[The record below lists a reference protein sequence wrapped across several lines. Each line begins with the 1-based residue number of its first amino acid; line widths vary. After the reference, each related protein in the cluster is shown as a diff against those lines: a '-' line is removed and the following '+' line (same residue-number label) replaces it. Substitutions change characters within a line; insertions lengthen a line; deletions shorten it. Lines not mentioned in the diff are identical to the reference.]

1 MTIIAPFRGLRP
13 ATGRA
18 ADVCAPPYDVLDS
31 AEARERARGRPYS
44 FLHVSRPEIDLPPDI
59 EPHDPAVYAK
69 AAENFRAMIEQGVL
83 VREDKPVF
91 YAYRLNWRDHQQTG
105 FIAAASVA
113 AYDANRIRKHEHT
126 RPVKE
131 DDRVRQIEAV
141 GAHTGPVML
150 AVPDSQAIEELL
162 AQAAQ
167 GTPDMDVTADDGIR
181 HRVWIVDDD
190 NMINRI
196 TQAFEACDALYI
208 ADGHHRS
215 AAASRVCAARARRE
229 PGNQGA
235 PWRRFLSVI
244 FPARQMKI
252 LDYNRVV
259 RDLNGLD
266 ETAFLQAVAKVF
278 SISESPVPVRPDGR
292 GIYGMYLADKW
303 YRLKAPGELTGS
315 ADPVARLDVSILDRH
330 LLAPILGLHDPRTD
344 ERIDFIGGMRGLA
357 ELERRV
363 DSGEMAVAFSL
374 YPTSMEDLMQVA
386 EAGQVMPAKS
396 TWFEPK
402 LADGLVSLPLGSL

>member
-13 ATGRA
+13 ASGRA

-31 AEARERARGRPYS
+31 AEARERARGRPFS
-44 FLHVSRPEIDLPPDI
+44 FLHVSKPEIDLPPDTD
-59 EPHDPAVYAK
+59 PHDPAVYAR
-69 AAENFRAMIEQGVL
+69 AAENFRAMIGEGVL
-83 VREDKPVF
+83 VREDKPVY
-91 YAYRLNWRDHQQTG
+91 YAYRLNWREHEQTG

-150 AVPDSQAIEELL
+150 AAPDSQAIEELL
-162 AQAAQ
+162 EQAAR
-167 GTPDMDVTADDGIR
+167 GTPEMDVRADDGIR
-181 HRVWIVDDD
+181 HRVWIVDDASL
-190 NMINRI
+190 MARI
-196 TQAFEACDALYI
+196 TQAFEALDALYI

-215 AAASRVCAARARRE
+215 AAASRVCAARDRLE
-229 PGNQGA
+229 PENSDA

-266 ETAFLQAVAKVF
+266 KAAFLKAVGEGF
-278 SISESPVPVRPDGR
+278 SVEENAAPVRPGGR
-292 GIYGMYLADKW
+292 GVHGMYLDGRW
-303 YRLKAPGELTGS
+303 YRLTAPEALTMS
-315 ADPVARLDVSILDRH
+315 ADPVERLDVSILDRH
-330 LLAPILGLHDPRTD
+330 LIAPILGVRDPRTD
-344 ERIDFIGGMRGLA
+344 ERIDFIGGMRGLG

-374 YPTSMEDLMQVA
+374 YPTSMDDLMRVA
-386 EAGQVMPAKS
+386 DAGDIMPAKS

-402 LADGLVSLPLGSL
+402 LADGLVSLPLD

>member
-31 AEARERARGRPYS
+31 AEARERAKGRPYS
-44 FLHVSRPEIDLPPDI
+44 FLHVSRPEIDLPPDTGAY
-59 EPHDPAVYAK
+59 HPAVYAK
-69 AAENFRAMIEQGVL
+69 AAENFRAMIGQGVL
-83 VREDKPVF
+83 VREPRPVY

-150 AVPDSQAIEELL
+150 AAPDSSSIEELL
-162 AQAAQ
+162 AQAAR
-167 GTPDMDVTADDGIR
+167 GTPEMDVTADDGIR
-181 HRVWIVDDD
+181 HRVWIVDDGK
-190 NMINRI
+190 MINRI
-196 TQAFEACDALYI
+196 TTAFEALDALYI

-215 AAASRVCAARARRE
+215 AAASRVCAARAKSAPE
-229 PGNQGA
+229 VMDA

-252 LDYNRVV
+252 LDYNRVL

-266 ETAFLQAVAKVF
+266 ETGFLQAVAKVF
-278 SISESPVPVRPDGR
+278 SVSESTAPVRPGER
-292 GIYGMYLADKW
+292 GVFGMYLAGKW
-303 YRLKAPGELTGS
+303 YRLEAPRELAGS

-330 LLAPILGLHDPRTD
+330 LLAPILGVRDPRTD
-344 ERIDFIGGMRGLA
+344 ERIDFIGGIRGLSA
-357 ELERRV
+357 LARRV

-374 YPTSMEDLMQVA
+374 HPTSMEDLMRVA

-402 LADGLVSLPLGSL
+402 LADGLVSLPLDG